1 LVKIPEEAVTLILK
15 NGSVVL
21 VGSVDTKGV
30 PNISP
35 RFVLAVIDDER
46 LLFADAFR
54 NKTFDNIKAWRKVTV
69 SVMDKETMGG
79 FQLKGDAEEVEDKD
93 LVAQASAK
101 LSEYGIPAKPEMAW
115 VLSVNEVYSLKPESR
130 SKVPM
135 ISAYG

>member
-15 NGSVVL
+15 NGNVVL
-21 VGSVDTKGV
+21 VGSVDSKGV

-69 SVMDKETMGG
+69 SVMDKETMRG

-101 LSEYGIPAKPEMAW
+101 LSEYGIRAKPEKA
-115 VLSVNEVYSLKPESR
+115 
-130 SKVPM
+130 
-135 ISAYG
+135 